1 MKIRCS
7 KGNFKI
13 IQTKINQDELL
24 VLGFWSD
31 IVKYFGS
38 TRLFLVNQKESS
50 FGIYV
55 CKQECAELMSELIQT
70 MGSKDLKDFTI
81 DFAVRN
87 SHNLPALK
95 EG

>member
-1 MKIRCS
+1 
-7 KGNFKI
+7 
-13 IQTKINQDELL
+13 
-24 VLGFWSD
+24 LGFWSD

-38 TRLFLVNQKESS
+38 TRFFLVNQKESS

-55 CKQECAELMSELIQT
+55 CKQESAELIQT
-70 MGSKDLKDFTI
+70 MNSKDLKDFTM

>member
-1 MKIRCS
+1 
-7 KGNFKI
+7 
-13 IQTKINQDELL
+13 
-24 VLGFWSD
+24 LGFWSD

-55 CKQECAELMSELIQT
+55 CKQEYAELMSELIQT
-70 MGSKDLKDFTI
+70 MDLKDFTM

-87 SHNLPALK
+87 SHNLPASK
-95 EG
+95 EE